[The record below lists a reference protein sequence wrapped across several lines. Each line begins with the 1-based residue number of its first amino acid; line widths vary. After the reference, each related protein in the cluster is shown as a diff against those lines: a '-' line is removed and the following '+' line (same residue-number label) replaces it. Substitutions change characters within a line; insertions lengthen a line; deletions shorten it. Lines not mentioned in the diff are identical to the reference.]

1 MQGRSL
7 ESSSSPRLWVRGLRP
22 EAEGT
27 PFGIWPQ
34 ADRMTGCSVLQ
45 RIFLFKCMETGLL
58 LLLPSLVW
66 PLRVPVPLKITD
78 AESGANLSSNSKK
91 YPVPSGSFLSVPGD
105 QNQAL
110 WERERWSPL
119 SRIILA
125 NCMDVSLLCN
135 LISGPLSPF
144 IFQSL

>member
-1 MQGRSL
+1 
-7 ESSSSPRLWVRGLRP
+7 
-22 EAEGT
+22 
-27 PFGIWPQ
+27 
-34 ADRMTGCSVLQ
+34 
-45 RIFLFKCMETGLL
+45 METGLL

-105 QNQAL
+105 QSQAL
-110 WERERWSPL
+110 WGRERWSPL
-119 SRIILA
+119 YRIILV

-144 IFQSL
+144 IFQSLEVNRIFFFTQRRKLKLGELKHLVHGTSVPLCLPLCHIYSLQLPLSLKSG

>member
-1 MQGRSL
+1 
-7 ESSSSPRLWVRGLRP
+7 
-22 EAEGT
+22 
-27 PFGIWPQ
+27 
-34 ADRMTGCSVLQ
+34 
-45 RIFLFKCMETGLL
+45 METGL

-110 WERERWSPL
+110 WEREVVTSFQDYIGKL
-119 SRIILA
+119 HGCVII
-125 NCMDVSLLCN
+125 M
-135 LISGPLSPF
+135 
-144 IFQSL
+144 